1 MPVDFFKRKFID
13 KTDEKEFGLCD
24 DSTAG
29 VTKPAYLDVSDDR
42 EKWIA
47 IVKNEP
53 QYEVE
58 FYPIDG
64 CISWKRTDGTM
75 SGKCDGMLSFND
87 RQNLIFVELKWRNIK
102 GDWRAHG
109 KSQLKE
115 TLEKFFSIYD
125 KTKFQRVEAYLCNKQ
140 QLLHQR
146 FAVFEQNFKNETG
159 IILRVK
165 REIDLNDN

>member
-1 MPVDFFKRKFID
+1 MQVDFFKRKFID
-13 KTDEKEFGLCD
+13 QTDAKEFGLCD
-24 DSTAG
+24 DSIDGDTQ
-29 VTKPAYLDVSDDR
+29 PAYLDALEENR

-47 IVKNEP
+47 IVNNES
-53 QYEVE
+53 QFWVE

-64 CISWKRTDGTM
+64 CLTWKRADGSI
-75 SGKCDGMLSFND
+75 SGRCDGLLCFND
-87 RQNLIFVELKWRNIK
+87 KKNIIFVELKDRVKRNK
-102 GDWRAHG
+102 DWKTHG

-146 FAVFEQNFKNETG
+146 FAVFEQNFKKETG
-159 IILRVK
+159 ITLRVK
-165 REIDLNDN
+165 REIDL

>member
-13 KTDEKEFGLCD
+13 QTDEKEFGLCD
-24 DSTAG
+24 DSTDG
-29 VTKPAYLDVSDDR
+29 VTKPAYLDVDDR
-42 EKWIA
+42 KKWIA

-75 SGKCDGMLSFND
+75 SGKCDGMLSFDDKKNI
-87 RQNLIFVELKWRNIK
+87 IFVELKGRNLK
-102 GDWRAHG
+102 GDWRADG

-115 TLEKFFSIYD
+115 TLEKFFSIYKKSD
-125 KTKFQRVEAYLCNKQ
+125 FQCVEAYICNKR
-140 QLLHQR
+140 QLLNQR
-146 FAVFEQNFKNETG
+146 YAVLEDSFKNETG
-159 IILRVK
+159 VMLRVK
-165 REIDLNDN
+165 REIDL

>member
-1 MPVDFFKRKFID
+1 MQVDFFTRKFID

-24 DSTAG
+24 DSIDGDTQ
-29 VTKPAYLDVSDDR
+29 PAYLDALEEHR

-64 CISWKRTDGTM
+64 CISWKRADGTM
-75 SGKCDGMLSFND
+75 SGRCDGMLTYHD
-87 RQNLIFVELKWRNIK
+87 KKYIIFVELKGRNLK
-102 GDWRAHG
+102 GDWRADG

-115 TLEKFFSIYD
+115 TLEKFFSIYKRSD
-125 KTKFQRVEAYLCNKQ
+125 FQCVEAYICNKRYR
-140 QLLHQR
+140 LNQR
-146 FAVFEQNFKNETG
+146 YAVLEDSFKNETG
-159 IILRVK
+159 VTLRVK
-165 REIDLNDN
+165 RVIDL